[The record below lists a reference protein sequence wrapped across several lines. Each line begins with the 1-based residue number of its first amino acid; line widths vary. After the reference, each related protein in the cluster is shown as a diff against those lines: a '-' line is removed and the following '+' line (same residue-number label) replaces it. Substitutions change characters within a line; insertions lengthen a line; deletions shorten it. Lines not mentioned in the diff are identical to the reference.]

1 MKLNIFAAFV
11 IAIAVSGCGGEEPGE
26 AAFLAANEKLDSNNS
41 GSAFGNGP
49 AAEALAT
56 RFNTRL
62 ELIRKIAFTKNP
74 AGNAT
79 ANQAFVTYCQMTDT
93 SVMFLITVP
102 ELRNFAEDAQASLL
116 ELSWATAR
124 ELTKSIRP
132 GQDLSLGIGLRGKGF
147 YGGYALGNRQQL
159 VAEDRRTRGV
169 IAPSRFYPF
178 FVGAYP
184 ANATLEPQVAP
195 AAAAPAAAA
204 PPQNATE
211 AVARKD
217 AAPRD

>member
-1 MKLNIFAAFV
+1 MKLSIVAAFL
-11 IAIAVSGCGGEEPGE
+11 IAIVVAGCAEEPGQ
-26 AAFLAANEKLDSNNS
+26 AAFMAADEKLDSDNS

-49 AAEALAT
+49 AAETLAT
-56 RFNTRL
+56 RFNARL

-74 AGNAT
+74 AGNAS
-79 ANQAFVTYCQMTDT
+79 ADQAFVTYCHMTDT

-102 ELRNFAEDAQASLL
+102 ELRNFGESAQASLL
-116 ELSWATAR
+116 EMSWATAR

-132 GQDLSLGIGLRGKGF
+132 EQDLSLGIGLRGRGF

-159 VAEDRRTRGV
+159 VAEDRRTTGV

-184 ANATLEPQVAP
+184 ASAALEAALPP
-195 AAAAPAAAA
+195 AAP
-204 PPQNATE
+204 
-211 AVARKD
+211 KD
-217 AAPRD
+217 